1 MKPKVIA
8 IDGYSST
15 GKSSLAKKIATAL
28 GFIHVD
34 TGAMYRAIAWYAMQN
49 GLIAEDGDISEQ
61 DLISQLPLIETK
73 FAINPES
80 GKNEIYLNGENVES
94 KIRGMEV
101 SNKVSQI
108 AKVPQIRKHLVKLQR
123 AMANDVGIVM
133 DGRDIGS
140 VVFPDAPVKIFLTAS
155 PKARAKRRFDE
166 LKSNGIEISMEEVER
181 NINKRDLL
189 DTQRATSPLVKADDA
204 IEVNNDNLNQYE
216 TFERV
221 MEIIK
226 EKGL

>member
-73 FAINPES
+73 FAINPEL

>member
-189 DTQRATSPLVKADDA
+189 DTQRATSPLVKAADA
-204 IEVNNDNLNQYE
+204 VEVNNDHMDQNQ
-216 TFERV
+216 TFDAV
-221 MEIIK
+221 MQVIHK
-226 EKGL
+226 KGL